1 MITVGMNYDVIEGKQ
16 NDFEKMFAK
25 VLTVMAE
32 MEGHDESHLFVDV
45 ANRNSYLIVS
55 QWTSEQEFDAFIASD
70 QFKTVA
76 NWGKEKILAGRPKHE
91 VYGRGGSTPQAS
103 CPAH

>member
-1 MITVGMNYDVIEGKQ
+1 MITVGMNYEVIEGKQ
-16 NDFEKMFAK
+16 DDFEKMFAK

-45 ANRNSYLIVS
+45 AKRNSYLIIS
-55 QWTSEQEFDAFIASD
+55 QWTSEQAFDAFIASD
-70 QFKTVA
+70 QFKCVA
-76 NWGKEKILAGRPKHE
+76 NWGKEQILAGRPKHE
-91 VYGRGGSTPQAS
+91 IYGRGGQTPQGS